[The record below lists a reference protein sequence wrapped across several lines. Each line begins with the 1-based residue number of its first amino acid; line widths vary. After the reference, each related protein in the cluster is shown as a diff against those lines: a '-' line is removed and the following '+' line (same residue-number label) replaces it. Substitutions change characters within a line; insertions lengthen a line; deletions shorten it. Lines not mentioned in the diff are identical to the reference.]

1 MRGRRLLVIPA
12 AVVVIVAAAIVV
24 TTIVMP
30 RLQPEWSATEIATLK
45 SLWIGGLGPVPN
57 DPSNKVADDPRAAL
71 LGQKFFFDT
80 RFSANGQ
87 VSCSSCHQPMHAF
100 TDGLPLAKGAETTN
114 RSTMPIVGTQYNTWF
129 FWDGRKDSQWAQAL
143 GPLES
148 SAEHAGSRGEYAQL
162 IAKNYKAEYEAVFGS
177 LPPLADAARFPAKAG
192 PVKDTAAHAAW
203 DRMRADDRDA
213 ITQVYVNMGK
223 AIEAYERRLMPGTTR
238 FDQYVADVVA
248 GRSSTALTPQE
259 VSGLHL
265 FVSTAHCTNCH
276 NGPLF
281 TNGEFHNTG
290 VPEGSPGADLGRIG
304 GASAVMVDEFNCL
317 SKWSDAAASACA
329 ALKFVKAGVE
339 QLRGQFKVPS
349 LRGVADRGPY
359 MHAGQ
364 FTSLADV
371 VAFYDTAP
379 AATQGKTELHPI
391 GLTPEQRAQ
400 IVAFLGTLSGPPAVA
415 PELLRAP

>member
-1 MRGRRLLVIPA
+1 MRGRRLLVLSGTVAVLVA
-12 AVVVIVAAAIVV
+12 AVIVV
-24 TTIVMP
+24 TTVVMP
-30 RLQPEWSATEIATLK
+30 KLQPEWSPSEIATLK
-45 SLWIGGLGPVPN
+45 SLWIGSLGPIPN
-57 DPSNKVADDPRAAL
+57 DPSNRVADDARAAT
-71 LGQKFFFDT
+71 LGQKIFFDT

-87 VSCSSCHQPMHAF
+87 VSCASCHQPAHAF

-114 RSTMPIVGTQYNTWF
+114 RSTMPIVGAQYNTWF
-129 FWDGRKDSQWAQAL
+129 FWDGRKDSLWAQAL

-148 SAEHAGSRGEYAQL
+148 AAEHAGSRGEYAQL
-162 IAKNYKAEYEAVFGS
+162 IAKFYKTEYEALFGQ
-177 LPPLADAARFPAKAG
+177 LPPLTDAARFPAKAG
-192 PVKDTAAHAAW
+192 PVKDAAAHAAW

-248 GRSSTALTPQE
+248 GRSSTALNPQE
-259 VSGLHL
+259 VAGLRL
-265 FVSTAHCTNCH
+265 FISTAHCTNCH

-290 VPEGSPGADLGRIG
+290 VPEGAAGADLGRIG
-304 GASAVMVDEFNCL
+304 GASGVIVDEFNCL

-329 ALKFVKAGVE
+329 ALKFLKAGVE

-349 LRGVADRGPY
+349 LRAVADRGPY

-364 FTSLADV
+364 FASLADV
-371 VAFYDTAP
+371 VSFYDRAP
-379 AATQGKTELHPI
+379 AATQGTTELHAI
-391 GLTPEQRAQ
+391 GLTPEQRES
-400 IVAFLGTLSGPPAVA
+400 IVSFLRTLSGPPAVA